1 MSDLLKGLFGGGDDA
16 KETAAGI
23 AGDAAHA
30 AEDAGHDA
38 ERAARKAERAARK
51 ALSPEERKQARQ
63 NAQNFVDRYH
73 DGHPAEGYS
82 DQEALANF
90 LAVTRGATPDQ
101 VAEATRM
108 AVANLPT
115 DQRAEFNQ
123 MLQQRQQ
130 GTGMVDIQRSGQIGQ
145 GNPGGGA
152 PAAGSLDD
160 VFGGLLGGLLGAG
173 QPGGAA
179 QSAPSGQIP
188 NAGSLGDLFEQMM
201 QSGDA
206 QVYTWSGSP
215 GDLQKQT
222 QEHGGGLGGFINTM
236 MQSGQPAQPG
246 QAGTFGDILTQMM
259 QPQGGAQPAPQG
271 GGLGDILGQVL
282 GGGQA
287 QPAPQQG
294 GGLGDILGQ
303 VLGGG
308 QAQPA
313 PQPQPQPQAQQGG
326 GLFSSPVTKA
336 VLGGVAAILMKQ
348 MLNPGKKA

>member
-16 KETAAGI
+16 KDAAAGI

-30 AEDAGHDA
+30 AADAGHDA
-38 ERAARKAERAARK
+38 ARAARKAERAARR

-82 DQEALANF
+82 DEEALANF
-90 LAVTRGATPDQ
+90 LAATKNASPEQ

-108 AVANLPT
+108 AVANLPS
-115 DQRAEFNQ
+115 DQRAQFNQ

-130 GTGMVDIQRSGQIGQ
+130 GTGTVDIQRSGQIGQ
-145 GNPGGGA
+145 GNPGGA

-173 QPGGAA
+173 QPGGVP
-179 QSAPSGQIP
+179 QTTPSGQIP

-201 QSGDA
+201 QNGDA
-206 QVYTWSGSP
+206 QVYTWSGTP
-215 GDLQKQT
+215 GDLQKQM

-246 QAGTFGDILTQMM
+246 QAGTFGDILNQMM
-259 QPQGGAQPAPQG
+259 QQQGGAQSAPQG

-287 QPAPQQG
+287 QPAPPQG

-313 PQPQPQPQAQQGG
+313 PQPQAQPGG

-336 VLGGVAAILMKQ
+336 VLGGIAAILMKQ
-348 MLNPGKKA
+348 MLNPGRKA